1 MILDILKRIIFT
13 PLPIKEIKQVR
24 WIFTIPVFFTLNPDI
39 LQIAERSAVTF
50 HVVDSHDGDSA
61 RGDYVKRMLG
71 VVRPLLKWTTQ
82 FNSNR
87 ANPADMATKNA
98 KL

>member
-1 MILDILKRIIFT
+1 MFINC
-13 PLPIKEIKQVR
+13 
-24 WIFTIPVFFTLNPDI
+24 FFLTLNPDTF
-39 LQIAERSAVTF
+39 QIAERSVVTF

-61 RGDYVKRMLG
+61 RGDYVKRMPG

-87 ANPADMATKNA
+87 ANTADMVPENA